1 VTKLDVNLNPKNT
14 FMARYFILDYSN
26 PSVYT
31 NDVLTLSRA
40 GLAQRVQSMV
50 LGEQYL
56 VSPTIINNAHFTY
69 SRLAVHRTNPANF
82 LGSAQL
88 GVNIY
93 NIVPNFTYVNVAN
106 FFQYGGNSNSPA
118 SFIRN
123 QWQYADDVD
132 ILRGRHHFSLGIE
145 GIVGQMDQTNIQNEN
160 GSFTFDGTLTGRP
173 ASAGVS
179 STVGSPVAD
188 FLLGALDSLAVNN
201 IVVNGLRQKYV
212 GAYFQ
217 DDFHLN
223 SRVNLHAGV
232 RWEPSLPEYD
242 AKHEGNHISI
252 PDLIAGN
259 RTTVFNNA
267 PAGIFFY
274 GDKGIP
280 KAYANGHYADFAPRI
295 GVAVDPDGKGRQSIR
310 SSFGVFFD
318 QPESYTDSAFGIGP
332 PFANG
337 LTLTAPSG
345 GFVNPFASYPG
356 GDPFPLPFPPTANAT
371 FGLAGTFVNLP
382 LNLHHPYM
390 EAWNLSYQR
399 QVGENWV
406 FDVDYIGNRA
416 VHFRGGTEANP
427 AIYAAGASTKN
438 TQARRY
444 FTSLNATAGPYYAT
458 VTQMD
463 DHINTYYDGLRV
475 SAQHR
480 FSHNFTLLSVY
491 TYSKCL
497 QSAETLSNKL
507 QGNTESNPFY
517 READYGLCDF
527 DLRHNF
533 VNSFVYGGYK
543 FQNRRLDFVAGQW
556 SLAFLVSAYNG
567 FPFSPLTGT
576 DASLSGVG
584 LDRPN
589 IVPGVSPYNKSLHN
603 SANLPVWITKSAY
616 VINPPGT
623 FGTAR
628 ENSLIGPGYVDADAT
643 LSKAFPTWREQN
655 LQLRFE
661 FFNVLNHTNF
671 MAPVAT
677 FSSAQFGQ
685 VQASNP
691 ARIIQVAAKYNF

>member
-1 VTKLDVNLNPKNT
+1 
-14 FMARYFILDYSN
+14 MARYFYLDYNN

-31 NDVLTLSRA
+31 NNVLTLSRA
-40 GLAQRVQSMV
+40 GLAQRVQSLV
-50 LGEQYL
+50 LGEQYII
-56 VSPTIINNAHFTY
+56 SPTIINNLHFTV

-82 LGSAQL
+82 QGSAQL

-93 NIVPNFTYVNVAN
+93 NIVPNFTYVNVST
-106 FFQYGGNSNSPA
+106 FFQYGGSSNSPA

-123 QWQYADDVD
+123 QFQYADDVD
-132 ILRGRHHFSLGIE
+132 IIRGRHHLSLGFE
-145 GIVGQMDQTNIQNEN
+145 GIIGQMDQTNIQNEN

-173 ASAGVS
+173 ASTGVTA
-179 STVGSPVAD
+179 TVGSAVAD
-188 FLLGALDSLAVNN
+188 FLLGSLDSLAVNN

-217 DDFHLN
+217 DDF
-223 SRVNLHAGV
+223 RVNNRLNLHAGV

-252 PDLIAGN
+252 PDLISGN
-259 RTTVFNNA
+259 KTMVFNNA

-280 KAYANGHYADFAPRI
+280 KAYANGHYADFAPRV
-295 GVAVDPDGKGRQSIR
+295 GVAFDPDGKGRQSIR

-332 PFANG
+332 PWANG

-345 GFVNPFASYPG
+345 GFVNPFAAYPG
-356 GDPFPLPFPPTANAT
+356 GDPFPLPLPPTANASFNT
-371 FGLAGTFVNLP
+371 AGTFVNLP

-399 QVGENWV
+399 QLGSNWV
-406 FDVDYIGNRA
+406 FSMDYIGNRA
-416 VHFRGGTEANP
+416 VHFRGATESNP
-427 AIYAAGASTKN
+427 AIYSATATTKN

-463 DHINTYYDGLRV
+463 DHVNTYYDGLRI

-507 QGNTESNPFY
+507 QGNTESNPY
-517 READYGLCDF
+517 NREADFGLCDF

-533 VNSFVYGGYK
+533 VTSFVYGGYK
-543 FQNRRLDFVAGQW
+543 FGNRMLNYVAGGW
-556 SLAFLVSAYNG
+556 SPAFLLTVYNG

-589 IVPGVSPYNKSLHN
+589 IVPGVDPYNRSLHN
-603 SANLPVWITKSAY
+603 SQNVPTWLKAKGVAFVP
-616 VINPPGT
+616 NPPGT
-623 FGTAR
+623 FGNAR
-628 ENSLIGPGYVDADAT
+628 ENGLTGPGYFDSDAT
-643 LSKAFPTWREQN
+643 LVKAIPTFREQN

-661 FFNVLNHTNF
+661 FFNVFNHTNF

-677 FSSAQFGQ
+677 YSSAQFGM
-685 VQASNP
+685 VTASNP